1 MRQDRAKFWLRVI
14 VVAQGILLLAAI
26 VLLLANHQA
35 SPRTRGRRGRQEIK
49 PHSFL
54 RWLEPLL
61 IDVVAHLV
69 VFYLFMAQG
78 SAPASV

>member
-1 MRQDRAKFWLRVI
+1 MKRDRTRFWLRVI

-26 VLLLANHQA
+26 VLLLTDHEA
-35 SPRTRGRRGRQEIK
+35 PRTRSGKDG
-49 PHSFL
+49 HTFL
-54 RWLEPLL
+54 RWFEPLL

-78 SAPASV
+78 TAPASV